1 MKYLL
6 SQENTDKLWKAYYL
20 YLDYLEK
27 NSLPKLSL
35 DVQEGIEK
43 GWMIVSKNFFDSQDQ
58 VFQTQFK
65 RPKIIYGMDDWTKLS
80 DLPAG
85 CMVDE
90 DVYDH
95 FLNILPP
102 LGDSWNYL
110 LQVSEAIDHVNGRT
124 TYNTF
129 IATSYTKVWRYC
141 GACWR
146 GKDFIPTEGLIHLY
160 LSNPQ
165 YFTVRVSVDPSTRK
179 IIGDFAG
186 QHNLHIAD
194 IKEIKEDL
202 QTYLQR
208 RPIDD
213 LDIIECQ
220 ATMGGWRFE

>member
-6 SQENTDKLWKAYYL
+6 SQENTDKLWKAYYR

-65 RPKIIYGMDDWTKLS
+65 RPKIIYGMNDWNKLS
-80 DLPAG
+80 DLPVG

-90 DVYDH
+90 DVYDY

-102 LGDSWNYL
+102 LGNSWNYL
-110 LQVSEAIDHVNGRT
+110 LQVSEAVDQVNGLP

-129 IATSYTKVWRYC
+129 ISTPFGKVWRYC

-160 LSNPQ
+160 LTNPH
-165 YFTVRVSVDPSTRK
+165 YFTVLVKVDQTTRTV
-179 IIGDFAG
+179 IGDLIG
-186 QHNLHIAD
+186 NHNLQLSD
-194 IKEIKEDL
+194 VCDLKEGLESHL
-202 QTYLQR
+202 R
-208 RPIDD
+208 NMPIDD
-213 LDIIECQ
+213 LDKIECQ
-220 ATMGGWRFE
+220 PTMGGWRFS